1 MKNLIL
7 RVIVL
12 SSLVL
17 FPFTLFHTAWNNRYL
32 ILPKE
37 SIYIWGDSQ
46 TFFGFDDVL
55 ASKLLR
61 REVRSFAHPASG
73 VYDFYCF
80 AKATPRKS
88 IVIISYSKLC
98 LVRRKSVDYN
108 RSGLSAPGLFTLV
121 RNNYSI
127 EEAITIFDL
136 NKRPDLTFSQVHQV
150 YPYSDSLVVASPLSH
165 FTSYYNEL
173 IPFLDDK
180 KNVYMKALQLLKEKE
195 CEITIVE
202 YPVSM
207 ELMNI
212 ETSTPNRSSLE
223 AAANQISTILNIPV
237 DTLWLETDSN
247 YMYDFSHVNVVGRDY
262 ITKELVSK
270 IKSEE
275 ESRFIVFR

>member
-1 MKNLIL
+1 
-7 RVIVL
+7 
-12 SSLVL
+12 
-17 FPFTLFHTAWNNRYL
+17 
-32 ILPKE
+32 
-37 SIYIWGDSQ
+37 
-46 TFFGFDDVL
+46 
-55 ASKLLR
+55 
-61 REVRSFAHPASG
+61 
-73 VYDFYCF
+73 
-80 AKATPRKS
+80 
-88 IVIISYSKLC
+88 
-98 LVRRKSVDYN
+98 
-108 RSGLSAPGLFTLV
+108 
-121 RNNYSI
+121 
-127 EEAITIFDL
+127 
-136 NKRPDLTFSQVHQV
+136 
-150 YPYSDSLVVASPLSH
+150 VALPLSH

-237 DTLWLETDSN
+237 DTLSIETDSN

-275 ESRFIVFR
+275 ESKFIVFR